1 MNKIVL
7 LITVFYFGLITGTS
21 KSFSQKKESGKSEL
35 VWHTNLM
42 EAHDLSKKKK
52 KPVFAFF
59 TGSDWCGW
67 CHKLQ
72 ADVFAKKEFIDWA
85 NKNVILLEVDFP
97 RNKQLS
103 PELQTQN
110 NNLQQSFGVMGY
122 PTCWMFNMIKND
134 STKKFSIDPIGS
146 LGYPAGSVPGTE
158 HTKFLGTADSLMK
171 FYKAKNKKK

>member
-1 MNKIVL
+1 MNKTIWL
-7 LITVFYFGLITGTS
+7 LLTLHFGLFTGLS
-21 KSFSQKKESGKSEL
+21 KSYSQKKEAVKSEL
-35 VWHTNLM
+35 QWHTNLM

-97 RNKQLS
+97 RMKQLS
-103 PELQTQN
+103 PELQAQN
-110 NNLQQSFGVMGY
+110 NSLQQSFGVMGY

-134 STKKFSIDPIGS
+134 STKKFGIDPIGS
-146 LGYPAGSVPGTE
+146 LGYPAGSLPGSE
-158 HTKFLGTADSLMK
+158 HTKFLNVADSLMK
-171 FYKAKNKKK
+171 NYKNKKKS